1 MRLGIDVDDTLTYSW
16 ESLMP
21 HYATCFDV
29 PEEELQQSKPYYRSV
44 QDKVTLDE
52 YFDMV
57 LPIYDS
63 VIPNVPLKEHAKEVI
78 NKLYDEGCTIIF
90 ITARGKGH
98 TNPYK
103 QTKDYLD
110 RHGIKYHKII
120 VNATNKAEVCQKEK
134 IDLFIDDSVRNC
146 KIVSELGIET
156 ILFERY
162 YNKDDQDFHHVKSW
176 DETYNYI
183 KSRWDNGR

>member
-1 MRLGIDVDDTLTYSW
+1 MRLGIDVDDTITNSW

-29 PEEELQQSKPYYRSV
+29 PLKELQQSKPYYKSV
-44 QDKVTLDE
+44 QHKVTLDE

-57 LPIYDS
+57 LSIYDS

-78 NKLYDEGCTIIF
+78 NKLYDEGYEIIF
-90 ITARGKGH
+90 ITARGRGH
-98 TNPYK
+98 TDPYK

-110 RHGIKYHKII
+110 KHCIKYHKII
-120 VNATNKAEVCQKEK
+120 VDATDKAKVCQQEK
-134 IDLFIDDSVRNC
+134 IDLFIDDSLRNC
-146 KIVSELGIET
+146 KIVSQLGIET

-162 YNKDDQDFHHVKSW
+162 YNEDDQQFHHVKSW
-176 DETYNYI
+176 NEIYEYI
-183 KSRWDNGR
+183 KSRW